1 MEENLKLSAPKK
13 VTWWIAVIVGVIG
26 LVGLFVTL
34 PVVGGNA
41 KFLVAFGFVLLAL
54 ATYLKGL

>member
-1 MEENLKLSAPKK
+1 MKLSAPKK

-41 KFLVAFGFVLLAL
+41 KYLVAFGFVLLAL